1 MICYAKNVENHATF
15 VEGFSP
21 EFNPRRR
28 FMKHSMSAPI
38 GSLKGKDNEDIF
50 KKKTFPLLSSTIL
63 AGWVVGWVGAGGL
76 EITTKLSTSLV
87 KLSGP
92 VLA

>member
-21 EFNPRRR
+21 EFYPRRR

-50 KKKTFPLLSSTIL
+50 KKKPFPCYLLLFWLGGWL
-63 AGWVVGWVGAGGL
+63 AGWVL
-76 EITTKLSTSLV
+76 EDWRLQLSSAPAW
-87 KLSGP
+87 LS
-92 VLA
+92 